1 LKISI
6 EPNRRYLEVNLRK
19 HDWIPSDFNRIGG
32 LILTRE
38 ELIITVKREVA
49 LKKPRHWAS
58 FDVNLTNITALI
70 NGRIV
75 RYDLKRLCHIHR
87 VYENK
92 RRKIQQLAKHKP
104 RTAKKLMKKYS
115 KREKNRAKD
124 FMHKLTTKIAN
135 DLSKNGSGAVLEN
148 LKNIK
153 GRVLCK
159 SKNLNRKLSK
169 WNART
174 FHSMLEYKLKW
185 LGLPVKYVTPANS
198 SKTCP
203 VCSGRL
209 SAYRGRLMKCPKMQ
223 PHTRQRRHSSPK
235 PSDAGLRGYSKRHNS
250 PNQGQ

>member
-1 LKISI
+1 MKISI

-104 RTAKKLMKKYS
+104 RTAKKLMKTN
-115 KREKNRAKD
+115 EMPKNA
-124 FMHKLTTKIAN
+124 T
-135 DLSKNGSGAVLEN
+135 S
-148 LKNIK
+148 
-153 GRVLCK
+153 
-159 SKNLNRKLSK
+159 
-169 WNART
+169 
-174 FHSMLEYKLKW
+174 YK
-185 LGLPVKYVTPANS
+185 TETS
-198 SKTCP
+198 
-203 VCSGRL
+203 
-209 SAYRGRLMKCPKMQ
+209 
-223 PHTRQRRHSSPK
+223 
-235 PSDAGLRGYSKRHNS
+235 
-250 PNQGQ
+250 